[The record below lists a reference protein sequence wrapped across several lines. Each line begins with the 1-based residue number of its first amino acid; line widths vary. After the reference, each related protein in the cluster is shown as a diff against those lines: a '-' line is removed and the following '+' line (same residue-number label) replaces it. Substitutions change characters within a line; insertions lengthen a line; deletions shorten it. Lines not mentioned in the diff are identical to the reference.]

1 MFILK
6 TGTEGETMKNH
17 NLLNSKPFRLG
28 LIILIG
34 YTLSACS
41 SKLTAEDVL
50 SNYAD
55 AVGGKENLLNQG
67 TRITRG
73 VFSVPDMGLEGDF
86 VVYLKPPDFSMR
98 EISIANMKVLSG
110 VHENIAWDM
119 NPMMGDRILRGGEL
133 RAAIRNS
140 SWDPVIEWERFYD
153 EVFLDEPEDGED
165 TFKITLR
172 SNTAK
177 SQAMAYFDQKTFLLE
192 KLISFD
198 DETRSTSWFKNYEDV
213 GGFLLP
219 HQIKMDLGGQI
230 TVEMKIDSIEHGK
243 EIPLETFDR
252 PEVIEKQVNE

>member
-1 MFILK
+1 MR
-6 TGTEGETMKNH
+6 NH
-17 NLLNSKPFRLG
+17 NLLNSKLFRLG

-41 SKLTAEDVL
+41 AKLTAEDIL
-50 SNYAD
+50 LNYAN
-55 AVGGKENLLNQG
+55 AVGGKENLLNQK

-86 VVYLKPPDFSMR
+86 VVYLMPPDYSMR

-110 VHENIAWDM
+110 VHGKIAWDM

-133 RAAIRNS
+133 RAAIRSS

-153 EVFLDEPEDGED
+153 VAFLNEPEDGED

-177 SQAMAYFDQKTFLLE
+177 SQAMAYFNKETFLLE
-192 KLISFD
+192 KMISFD
-198 DETRSTSWFKNYEDV
+198 DETRSTSWFKNYKDA
-213 GGFLLP
+213 GGFQLP
-219 HQIKMDLGGQI
+219 HQIKTDLGGQI
-230 TVEMKIDSIEHGK
+230 TIEMKIDSIEHGK
-243 EIPLETFDR
+243 EISLETFDL
-252 PEVIEKQVNE
+252 PEVIEKQVSE